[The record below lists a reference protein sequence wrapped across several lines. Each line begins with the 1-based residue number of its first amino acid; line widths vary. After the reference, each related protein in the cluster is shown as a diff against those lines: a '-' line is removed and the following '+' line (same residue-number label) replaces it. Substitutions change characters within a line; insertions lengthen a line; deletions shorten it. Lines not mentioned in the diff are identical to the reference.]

1 MGLKEYKGQ
10 PLTAEAGPL
19 TMDAKIDS
27 EIQKNLQTNRSFVLK
42 VDSVSLEDEALAK
55 DLELPGEGVLEIE
68 RERIVVWLGNRG
80 RKVLEW
86 DYRELPSVNMVRK
99 SNNIFEIRFDK
110 KNIVKFS
117 AKNNIDRDVIGMTI
131 RSFAGERVLERLNDE
146 AENQKHEMEDQNDKL
161 QEENDDV
168 IIQNKN
174 KFVDPN
180 SPQKDINENINKAQ
194 ESNDAHDRMQENSK
208 ENITHLSLTLPFPRN
223 NNDHLIISSAKLNPT
238 LLKRNSTSDYELLLK
253 LEQLSREV
261 SRHITEKE
269 ALKQEQTLLIEK
281 NDNLE
286 AKNKDISEQLGTCKK
301 NFFDLETEH
310 DDLKKKFESLLSQK
324 HFYFQE
330 IDIYKA
336 ESQSKD
342 EIIDNLKKEM
352 NKLMPSYPNKHK
364 LTWMEIEDLKKNLE
378 DSTTKITI
386 LKKEKQD
393 LTEKIERMKENLDEF
408 TRNNEEMIN
417 ELNYLRKK
425 CESLAL
431 EKSIVPHTPRKD
443 DDNSQSFSNSA
454 IKNKERSRENTE
466 GEEKMETSMI
476 ISAKKNN
483 NSINNYQQ
491 IYNGVEEENKK
502 LKEQIN
508 QLEIKI

>member
-1 MGLKEYKGQ
+1 M
-10 PLTAEAGPL
+10 TAEAGPL

-27 EIQKNLQTNRSFVLK
+27 EIQKNLQTRRSFVLK
-42 VDSVSLEDEALAK
+42 VDSVNLEDEALAK

-80 RKVLEW
+80 SKVLEW

-110 KNIVKFS
+110 RNIVKFS

-146 AENQKHEMEDQNDKL
+146 AENQKNELEGQNDKPL
-161 QEENDDV
+161 QEENDDN
-168 IIQNKN
+168 IIQNTN
-174 KFVDPN
+174 KIVDQN
-180 SPQKDINENINKAQ
+180 SPQREINENIYKEQ
-194 ESNDAHDRMQENSK
+194 ESNDSHDRQQENSK
-208 ENITHLSLTLPFPRN
+208 ENLTHLSLTLPFPRN
-223 NNDHLIISSAKLNPT
+223 NSNDHLIISSAKLNPT
-238 LLKRNSTSDYELLLK
+238 LLKRNSISDYELLLK

-261 SRHITEKE
+261 ARHITEKE
-269 ALKQEQTLLIEK
+269 ALKQEQTLLIGK
-281 NDNLE
+281 NNDLE
-286 AKNKDISEQLGTCKK
+286 AKNKDISEQLETCKK

-310 DDLKKKFESLLSQK
+310 DELKRKFESILSQK

-364 LTWMEIEDLKKNLE
+364 LTWMEIEDLKRNLE
-378 DSTTKITI
+378 DSISKITI

-393 LTEKIERMKENLDEF
+393 LTERLERMKENLDEF
-408 TRNNEEMIN
+408 TKNNEEMIN

-443 DDNSQSFSNSA
+443 DENSQSFSNSA

-466 GEEKMETSMI
+466 CEEKIETSMI
-476 ISAKKNN
+476 ISAKKTNN
-483 NSINNYQQ
+483 NMNNYQQ
-491 IYNGVEEENKK
+491 IYSGVEEENKK

-508 QLEIKI
+508 QLEITIETYI